1 MEARQ
6 LTAGDLRRLAEAV
19 DGIRD
24 VPAYVVWGKDG
35 PVITKNPPAP
45 EDVIFECMTK
55 STKPDR
61 TKLRSISLDPAVVT
75 PDGKPMADVAGKFD
89 AMFWSESAV
98 QKFVLPYYMHVGT
111 ADEVSRVLR
120 AFNHAT
126 VAAMLHL
133 PDSTHCVLTSV
144 RSGSTLQA
152 LTLKEFEAS
161 L

>member
-24 VPAYVVWGKDG
+24 VPAYVVWGESG
-35 PVITKNPPAP
+35 PVITKDPPAP
-45 EDVIFECMTK
+45 EEVIFQCMTK
-55 STKPDR
+55 SATPDR
-61 TKLRSISLDPAVVT
+61 TKLRSIALDPAVVA
-75 PDGKPMADVAGKFD
+75 PDGKVMDVAGQFD
-89 AMFWSESAV
+89 AMFWSEAAV
-98 QKFVLPYYMHVGT
+98 EKFVLPYYMHVGT
-111 ADEVSRVLR
+111 PDEVTRILD
-120 AFNHAT
+120 AFNHAS

-144 RSGSTLQA
+144 RRRSSFEV